1 MTRFIAPILIGVV
14 GAGILAALGFWQIER
29 LAWKEGILAE
39 IEATIDGAPQPLP
52 RAPDPETTRYLPVA
66 LTGTIE
72 PEALYVLVSVKR
84 RGAGWRAVS
93 AFETTDGRRIL
104 LDRGFLPVDRKDA
117 ALVAGA
123 MTVQGNLHWPDDRND
138 ATPENDE
145 AGNIW
150 YARDLAPM
158 AARLGTEPLLVVARA
173 TDPAGRVAEPLPV
186 DTSGIPN
193 DHLQYAV
200 TWFGLALVWVAMT
213 GLWLYG
219 RARGKDV

>member
-1 MTRFIAPILIGVV
+1 MTRYLAPILIGVI
-14 GAGILAALGFWQIER
+14 GAGILVSLGLWQVDR

-39 IEATIDGAPQPLP
+39 IAATIDGPPQPLP
-52 RAPDPETTRYLPVA
+52 RAPEPDTTRYMPVA
-66 LTGTIE
+66 LEGRIA

-93 AFETTDGRRIL
+93 AFETADGRRIL
-104 LDRGFLPVDRKDA
+104 LDRGFLPIDQKDA
-117 ALVAGA
+117 PLYAGA
-123 MTVQGNLHWPDDRND
+123 MTVLGNVHWPDDRND
-138 ATPENDE
+138 ATPENDVS
-145 AGNIW
+145 GNIW
-150 YARDLAPM
+150 YARDLAAM
-158 AARLGTEPLLVVARA
+158 AEQLDTEPLLVVARN
-173 TDPAGRVAEPLPV
+173 TDPQSAVVDPLPV